1 VREIPDLT
9 CHRPPSH
16 CRRVQ
21 GDNTPLHWGSMRGHV
36 EIVKLLLQRGADQT
50 IRNKQDKVAVD
61 LCQPCWSHSY
71 RWTREV
77 LAAA

>member
-1 VREIPDLT
+1 
-9 CHRPPSH
+9 
-16 CRRVQ
+16 
-21 GDNTPLHWGSMRGHV
+21 MRGHV